1 VHLPLF
7 LIQNPHF
14 VTSSLVF
21 PAMPPAR
28 TRSSQSLGSNYGEEA
43 GFEALDGLL
52 DFPQGG
58 RPASGE
64 KRKSIRSN
72 SGANLLKNP
81 SMDTDPQ
88 YADNLQFNDDVRA
101 SSFPSSED
109 PPPDRPLCVPVP
121 AKSCRARGVG
131 CVGQGCGVCG
141 VRMCVCAFQRYFGEE
156 RCGVA

>member
-1 VHLPLF
+1 
-7 LIQNPHF
+7 
-14 VTSSLVF
+14 
-21 PAMPPAR
+21 MPPAR

-52 DFPQGG
+52 DFPPGG

-88 YADNLQFNDDVRA
+88 YADNLQFNDDVSA
-101 SSFPSSED
+101 FSFPSSEEPRPR
-109 PPPDRPLCVPVP
+109 PPALRARSCKIAFV
-121 AKSCRARGVG
+121 CRARGVG
-131 CVGQGCGVCG
+131 CVGQGCGVVCG
-141 VRMCVCAFQRYFGEE
+141 ACVCVFQRYFGW
-156 RCGVA
+156 GGGGGMA

>member
-1 VHLPLF
+1 
-7 LIQNPHF
+7 
-14 VTSSLVF
+14 
-21 PAMPPAR
+21 MPPAR

-52 DFPQGG
+52 DFPPGG

-101 SSFPSSED
+101 FSFPSSED
-109 PPPDRPLCVPVP
+109 PPPDRPLCVPVLQN
-121 AKSCRARGVG
+121 RVVHEVWD
-131 CVGQGCGVCG
+131 VGQGCGVCG